1 MPFKKHEERFR
12 SLFSRASDLLTPN
25 LLVYPLSCHHLHSQA
40 ELASLIKSHSSSI
53 QSESSTSDPISTL
66 TVPVTNC
73 PIFVRIQP
81 VISNFPWSSSSD
93 SEKKEESSNGSLF
106 FIILLR
112 DLGNGLSHETLS
124 QSLPRN
130 WSEWKKS
137 SLLDMLLCHHFEILT
152 ILHVLSYLLCFCS
165 S

>member
-1 MPFKKHEERFR
+1 MS
-12 SLFSRASDLLTPN
+12 SLAWWFDSDLSLSLLT
-25 LLVYPLSCHHLHSQA
+25 SLHSQA
-40 ELASLIKSHSSSI
+40 ELDSLIKSHSSSNS
-53 QSESSTSDPISTL
+53 QSESSTSDPISNL

-81 VISNFPWSSSSD
+81 VISNFPWPSSS
-93 SEKKEESSNGSLF
+93 SEKKEGEEEGGKAGSLF

-112 DLGNGLSHETLS
+112 DPGNGLSHETLS

-152 ILHVLSYLLCFCS
+152 ILHVLPYLLCFCS